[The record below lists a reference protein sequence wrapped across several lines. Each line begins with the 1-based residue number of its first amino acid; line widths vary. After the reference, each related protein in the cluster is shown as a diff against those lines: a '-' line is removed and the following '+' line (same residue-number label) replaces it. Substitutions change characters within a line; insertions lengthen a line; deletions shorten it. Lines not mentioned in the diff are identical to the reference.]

1 MFYLFKSK
9 DNKLK
14 IQKRRLKA
22 AFEKSLSPIDYKK
35 DILMQFEKLFKDYKE
50 FVLPMSKILDGKL
63 ADKEESI
70 EILDLHK
77 DLLDNYFKKY
87 ITDTSHWWPGEPY
100 SGIPQIGA
108 KGEFV
113 NMFEMNTIG
122 NGAII
127 SSARIE
133 IEKFLI
139 AEINEAPNL
148 TKYI

>member
-35 DILMQFEKLFKDYKE
+35 DIVMQFEKLFKDYKE

-139 AEINEAPNL
+139 AQINEAPNL

>member
-9 DNKLK
+9 ENKLK

-35 DILMQFEKLFKDYKE
+35 DIVMQFEKLFKDYKE

-139 AEINEAPNL
+139 AQINEAPNL

>member
-35 DILMQFEKLFKDYKE
+35 DIVMQFEKLFKDYKE

-87 ITDTSHWWPGEPY
+87 ITDTSH
-100 SGIPQIGA
+100 
-108 KGEFV
+108 
-113 NMFEMNTIG
+113 
-122 NGAII
+122 
-127 SSARIE
+127 
-133 IEKFLI
+133 
-139 AEINEAPNL
+139 
-148 TKYI
+148 

>member
-9 DNKLK
+9 ENKLK
-14 IQKRRLKA
+14 IQRRRLIA

-35 DILMQFEKLFKDYKE
+35 DIKMQFEKLFKDYKE
-50 FVLPMSKILDGKL
+50 FDLPMSKILDGKL

-100 SGIPQIGA
+100 SGIPRIGA

-127 SSARIE
+127 SYARIE

-139 AEINEAPNL
+139 AQINEAPKL